1 MVWHIN
7 QRYTHVIGKYWYKN
21 AVIYSTHVESF
32 MDSDGDGIGDFI
44 GLTRSLDYLAGLGVT
59 CVWLL
64 PFFPSPNRDHGYD
77 IADYLNVDPKYGTL
91 GHFVE
96 FLDAAEEHG
105 IRVIIDLVLN
115 HTSVDH
121 PWFQEARKDKNSK
134 YRKYYIWLDEKPENA
149 HEDVIFGHHQDGNWE
164 YDKVAGQYYY
174 HTFYG
179 HQPDLNITNPDVQK
193 EIRYILHF
201 WLKLGISGFRM
212 DAVPHMIRNKGN
224 EKFDGNPFDFL
235 KNTRSFLEDL
245 RKDAIL
251 LAEVD
256 TEPEKYEE
264 FFGKGDQVQMLFNFY
279 MNNHIF
285 LALARKTAEPIERA
299 LDKLPQTSM
308 KEQMGTFIRNHDELD
323 LERLSDTE
331 REEVYAA
338 FAPDEDMRIY
348 GRGIRRRLAP
358 MLNNERSRL
367 ELVYSLLFSLPGTP
381 VLRYGDEIGMGE
393 DLSLPERNSVR
404 TTMQWSRERHGGFS
418 AFKGKKLPLP
428 VISNGEFG
436 YEQANVHD
444 QMRNPN
450 SLLNWFERIIA
461 ARKECIEFGWGDYEV
476 IKTNNPGV
484 LVHGCKWK
492 NGYAFAVHNFS
503 DKEITIKPELD
514 KQQQEHLIEHF
525 SDKEYDDYPGKK
537 NEMTVGPYG
546 YRWFRKSSL
555 FL

>member
-1 MVWHIN
+1 MPTTTEHGGM
-7 QRYTHVIGKYWYKN
+7 IGKYWYKN

-59 CVWLL
+59 CIWLL

-91 GHFVE
+91 GHFVD
-96 FLDAAEEHG
+96 FLDVAEERG

-121 PWFQEARKDKNSK
+121 PWFREARKDRNSK
-134 YRKYYIWLDEKPENA
+134 YRKYYIWLDDKPANS

-164 YDKVAGQYYY
+164 YDREAGQYYY

-179 HQPDLNITNPDVQK
+179 HQPDLNITNPDVQT

-224 EKFDGNPFDFL
+224 EKFSGDPYDFL
-235 KNTRSFLEDL
+235 KNTRSFVEDL

-285 LALARKTAEPIERA
+285 LALARKVAEPIERA
-299 LDKLPQTSM
+299 LRKLPQTSM

-323 LERLSDTE
+323 LERLTDAE

-338 FAPDEDMRIY
+338 FAPSEDMRIY

-358 MLNNERSRL
+358 MLNNERRRM
-367 ELVYSLLFSLPGTP
+367 ELVYSLLFSLPGSP
-381 VLRYGDEIGMGE
+381 VMRYGDEIGMGE

-404 TTMQWSRERHGGFS
+404 TAMQWSHERHGGFS
-418 AFKGKKLPLP
+418 AFDGKKLPLP
-428 VISNGEFG
+428 LIREGEFG
-436 YEQANVHD
+436 SERVNVHD
-444 QMRNPN
+444 QMRNPQ

-461 ARKECIEFGWGDYEV
+461 ARKECVEFGWGNWEV
-476 IKTNNPGV
+476 IDTNSPAV
-484 LVHGCKWK
+484 LAHGCQWK
-492 NGYAFAVHNFS
+492 KGYAFALHNFS
-503 DKEITIKPELD
+503 DSEVTIELD
-514 KQQQEHLIEHF
+514 LVKDKVEHLIEYF
-525 SDKEYDDYPGKK
+525 ADQEYAPYPGNIKELK
-537 NEMTVGPYG
+537 LGPYG

>member
-1 MVWHIN
+1 M
-7 QRYTHVIGKYWYKN
+7 IGKYWYKN
-21 AVIYSTHVESF
+21 AVVYATHVESF
-32 MDSDGDGIGDFI
+32 MDSNGDGIGDFI

-96 FLDAAEEHG
+96 FLDAAEESG

-115 HTSVDH
+115 HTSTDH
-121 PWFQEARKDKNSK
+121 PWFKQARKDRNSK
-134 YRKYYIWLDEKPENA
+134 YRKYYIWLDEKPANP

-164 YDKVAGQYYY
+164 YDKEAGQYYY

-179 HQPDLNITNPDVQK
+179 HQPDLNLTNPDVQD

-212 DAVPHMIRNKGN
+212 DAVPHMMRNKGN
-224 EKFDGNPFDFL
+224 EKFEGDPFKFL
-235 KNTRSFLEDL
+235 KDTRSFVEDL

-256 TEPEKYEE
+256 TEPEKYEK

-279 MNNHIF
+279 LNNHIF
-285 LALARKTAEPIERA
+285 LALARKSAEPVERA
-299 LDKLPQTSM
+299 LSKLPQTTI

-323 LERLSDTE
+323 LERLTDHE

-338 FAPDEDMRIY
+338 FAPSEDMRIY

-358 MLNNERSRL
+358 MLNNERRRL
-367 ELVYSLLFSLPGTP
+367 ELAYSLLFSLPGTP

-404 TTMQWSRERHGGFS
+404 TTMQWTGERHGGFS
-418 AFKGKKLPLP
+418 ALDARELP
-428 VISNGEFG
+428 VPVIRDGEFG
-436 YEQANVHD
+436 YKKINVHD
-444 QMRNPN
+444 QMLNPL

-461 ARKECIEFGWGDYEV
+461 ARKECNEFGLGDYEV
-476 IKTNNPGV
+476 IQTNNSAI
-484 LVHGCKWK
+484 LAHSCKWK
-492 NGYAFAVHNFS
+492 NGFALAIHNFS
-503 DKEITIKPELD
+503 DREASIEL
-514 KQQQEHLIEHF
+514 KLEKGLLEHLIEYF
-525 SDKEYDDYPGKK
+525 ADQSYPPYSGQ
-537 NEMTVGPYG
+537 ETVLKVGAYG

>member
-1 MVWHIN
+1 M
-7 QRYTHVIGKYWYKN
+7 IGKYWYKN
-21 AVIYSTHVESF
+21 ALIYSTHVESF
-32 MDSDGDGIGDFI
+32 MDSDADGIGDFI

-59 CVWLL
+59 FIWLL

-77 IADYLNVDPKYGTL
+77 IADYFNVDPKYGTL

-96 FLDAAEEHG
+96 FLDTAEESG

-115 HTSVDH
+115 HTSIDH
-121 PWFQEARKDKNSK
+121 PWFQEARKDRKSK
-134 YRKYYIWLDEKPENA
+134 YRKYYIWLDEKPKNS

-164 YDKVAGQYYY
+164 YDEVAGQYYY
-174 HTFYG
+174 HTFYE
-179 HQPDLNITNPDVQK
+179 HQADLNITNPDVQN

-224 EKFDGNPFDFL
+224 EKFSGNPYDFL
-235 KNTRSFLEDL
+235 KNTRSFVEDL

-256 TEPEKYEE
+256 TEPERYEE

-279 MNNHIF
+279 LNNYIF
-285 LALARKTAEPIERA
+285 LALARKAAEPIEHA
-299 LDKLPQTSM
+299 LEKLPQTSI

-323 LERLSDTE
+323 LERLTDEE

-338 FAPDEDMRIY
+338 FAPSEDMRIY

-358 MLNNERSRL
+358 MLDNDRRRL

-404 TTMQWSRERHGGFS
+404 TTMQWSTERHGGFS
-418 AFKGKKLPLP
+418 ACKEQNLPMP
-428 VISNGEFG
+428 VITTGEFG
-436 YEQANVHD
+436 YQKANVHD
-444 QMRNPN
+444 QMRNPG

-461 ARKECIEFGWGDYEV
+461 ARKECIEFGWGSYKV
-476 IKTNNPGV
+476 IKSNHPAV
-484 LVHGCKWK
+484 LAHGCEWK

-503 DKEITIKPELD
+503 DQEVVIDLELD
-514 KQQQEHLIEHF
+514 HKEHLIEYF
-525 SDKEYDDYPGKK
+525 ADKEYQSYPGLK
-537 NEMTVGPYG
+537 NEMNLSPYG